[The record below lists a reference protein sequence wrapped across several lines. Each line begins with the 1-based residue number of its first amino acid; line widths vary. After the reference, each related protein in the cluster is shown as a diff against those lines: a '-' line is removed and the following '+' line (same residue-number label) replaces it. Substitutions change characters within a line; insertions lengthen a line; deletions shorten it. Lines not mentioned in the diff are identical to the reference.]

1 MEPFYIVPA
10 PTGLQEE
17 QPMTDKEILEAKI
30 EQKVQALNDDL
41 PTIAWITLLVGVLVL
56 VMVLTCGAS

>member
-1 MEPFYIVPA
+1 
-10 PTGLQEE
+10 
-17 QPMTDKEILEAKI
+17 MTDKEILEAKI